1 MIFEEITKCLNSQYE
16 NVKGCGPDTMPKYRE
31 PEPEPTPATPEEKSE
46 EEEEGEEEEEDN
58 APNYDGQFESEYFD
72 DLNESE

>member
-58 APNYDGQFESEYFD
+58 APNYDGQFGKK
-72 DLNESE
+72 